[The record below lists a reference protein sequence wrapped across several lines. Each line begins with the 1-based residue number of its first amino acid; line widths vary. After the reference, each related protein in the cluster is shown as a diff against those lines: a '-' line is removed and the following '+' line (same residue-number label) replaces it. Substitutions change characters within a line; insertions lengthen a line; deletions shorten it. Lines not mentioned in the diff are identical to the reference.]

1 MTIGIILIVSILFLG
16 GLLATLGDRLG
27 TKVGKARLSLFNLRP
42 RQTAILVTIVTGT
55 LISGSTL
62 GILFAMSQPLRRGI
76 FEYDE
81 TQRKLR
87 QARRDLQSTEAQKAQ
102 IEIDLAQAR
111 AERELVEQNLDNLNA
126 SLQTVIT
133 QKLATED
140 NLKKTQ
146 AQLKEVQNNFEHTQG
161 QLRDIQDNFEQTQ
174 GQLQEIM
181 GKFQL
186 AQDRLQK
193 VTVQTETL
201 RSELEQLREERQ
213 ELIRQR
219 DEVRSQIAQRDA
231 EIADRNEL
239 IAERDREIENQNK
252 EIEDR
257 NQVIEEREVRLKEL
271 EKQQKYLERQVRIFE
286 QYYQDY
292 QDLRQ
297 GNLALLRGQILASAV
312 LEVLEDRGS
321 VQAVNRLLEI
331 ANQFAREQVKPG
343 TGELNEQVIQV
354 TPEQVERLQEQISDG
369 QEYVV
374 RLLSAGNYIRGE
386 SNVEFF
392 ADVALNQVVF
402 EAGEVIAT
410 GIANGATMSEEELLE
425 QIGILIESCRFR
437 ARRGGILESR
447 LQVGDGSPETLIDF
461 VQKIQKNPTQISIQ
475 AIASE
480 NTYTAGP
487 LRIDL
492 VAFAG
497 NEEVFRTSSRA
508 SP

>member
-42 RQTAILVTIVTGT
+42 RQTAVLVTIVTGT

-87 QARRDLQSTEAQKAQ
+87 QARRELQSTQAQKAQ

-111 AERELVEQNLDNLNA
+111 AERELVQENLDNLNA
-126 SLQTVIT
+126 SLQTVIA
-133 QKLATED
+133 QKSATEE
-140 NLKKTQ
+140 NLEKTQ
-146 AQLKEVQNNFEHTQG
+146 AQLREIQANFEKTQV
-161 QLRDIQDNFEQTQ
+161 
-174 GQLQEIM
+174 QLQQVM
-181 GKFQL
+181 GKFQQ
-186 AQDRLQK
+186 AQDQLQR
-193 VTVQTETL
+193 VNVQTETL
-201 RSELEQLREERQ
+201 RSELEKLRSERE
-213 ELIRQR
+213 ELIRQQN
-219 DEVRSQIAQRDA
+219 EVKSQIAQRDE
-231 EIADRNEL
+231 EIAERNEL
-239 IAERDREIENQNK
+239 IAQRDEEIENRDR

-257 NQVIEEREVRLKEL
+257 NQVIEEREERLKEL
-271 EKQQKYLERQVRIFE
+271 ENQQKFLERQVRIFE

-312 LEVLEDRGS
+312 VEILDPQGS

-331 ANQFAREQVKPG
+331 ANQSAREQVKPG
-343 TGELNEQVIQV
+343 TGQLNEQVIQV
-354 TPEQVERLQEQISDG
+354 TEDQVKQLQERIADG

-386 SNVEFF
+386 SNVEIF

-402 EAGEVIAT
+402 ESGEVIAT
-410 GIANGATMSEEELLE
+410 GITNGATMSEEELIE

-447 LQVGDGSPETLIDF
+447 LQVGDGSPETLMNF
-461 VQKIQKNPTQISIQ
+461 VEKIQENPTRITIQ

-480 NTYTAGP
+480 TTYTAGP

-492 VAFAG
+492 VAFEE
-497 NEEVFRTSSRA
+497 NEEVFRTSSPVLRQNVQE
-508 SP
+508 P

>member
-42 RQTAILVTIVTGT
+42 RQTAVLVTIVTGT

-87 QARRDLQSTEAQKAQ
+87 EARRELQSTQAQKAQ
-102 IEIDLAQAR
+102 IEIDLAQVR

-126 SLQTVIT
+126 SLQTVT
-133 QKLATED
+133 AQKSATEE

-146 AQLKEVQNNFEHTQG
+146 AQLRE
-161 QLRDIQDNFEQTQ
+161 IQKNFEQTQ
-174 GQLQEIM
+174 GQLQEIV
-181 GKFQL
+181 GKFQQ
-186 AQDRLQK
+186 AQDQLKR
-193 VTVQTETL
+193 VTVQTENL
-201 RSELEQLREERQ
+201 RSELDKLRTERE

-219 DEVRSQIAQRDA
+219 DEVKSQIAQRDE
-231 EIADRNEL
+231 EIANRNEL
-239 IAERDREIENQNK
+239 IAERDREIENRNK
-252 EIEDR
+252 
-257 NQVIEEREVRLKEL
+257 VIQERESKLKEL
-271 EKQQKYLERQVRIFE
+271 ENQQKFLERQVRIFE

-312 LEVLEDRGS
+312 VEVLDPQRS
-321 VQAVNRLLEI
+321 MQAVNRLLEI
-331 ANQFAREQVKPG
+331 ANQFARDQVKPG
-343 TGELNEQVIQV
+343 TREINEQVIQV
-354 TPEQVERLQEQISDG
+354 TPEQVERLKEKIADG

-386 SNVEFF
+386 SNVEIFV
-392 ADVALNQVVF
+392 DVALNQVVF
-402 EAGEVIAT
+402 ESGEVIAT
-410 GIANGATMSEEELLE
+410 GITNGAIMSEEQLIE
-425 QIGILIESCRFR
+425 QVGILIESCRFR

-447 LQVGDGSPETLIDF
+447 LQVGDGSPETLMNF
-461 VQKIQKNPTQISIQ
+461 VQKIRENPTRITIQ

-480 NTYTAGP
+480 TTYTAGP

-492 VAFAG
+492 VAFDN
-497 NEEVFRTSSRA
+497 NEEIFRTSAPS
-508 SP
+508 SIN

>member
-42 RQTAILVTIVTGT
+42 RQTAVLVTIVTGT

-87 QARRDLQSTEAQKAQ
+87 QARRELQSTQAQKAQ
-102 IEIDLAQAR
+102 IEIDLAQTR
-111 AERELVEQNLDNLNA
+111 AERELVQQNLDNLNA
-126 SLQTVIT
+126 SLQTVIA
-133 QKLATED
+133 QKSATED
-140 NLKKTQ
+140 NLEKTQ
-146 AQLKEVQNNFEHTQG
+146 AQLREVQQ
-161 QLRDIQDNFEQTQ
+161 NFEQTQ
-174 GQLQEIM
+174 VQLQEIM
-181 GKFQL
+181 GKFQQ
-186 AQDRLQK
+186 AQDQLQT
-193 VTVQTETL
+193 VTVQTQDL
-201 RSELEQLREERQ
+201 RSELARLRTERQ

-219 DEVRSQIAQRDA
+219 DEVKSQIAQRDE
-231 EIADRNEL
+231 EIAERNEL
-239 IAERDREIENQNK
+239 ISERDREIENRNQ
-252 EIEDR
+252 EIEDQ
-257 NQVIEEREVRLKEL
+257 NQVIEEREARLKEL
-271 EKQQKYLERQVRIFE
+271 ENQQKFLERQVRIFE

-312 LEVLEDRGS
+312 VEVLDPQGS
-321 VQAVNRLLEI
+321 IQAVNRLLEV
-331 ANQFAREQVKPG
+331 ANRFAREQVKPG
-343 TGELNEQVIQV
+343 TGERNEQVLEV
-354 TPEQVERLQEQISDG
+354 TADQVEQLKEQIADG

-386 SNVEFF
+386 SNVEIFT
-392 ADVALNQVVF
+392 DVALNQVVF

-410 GIANGATMSEEELLE
+410 GVTNGVTMSEEELIE

-447 LQVGDGSPETLIDF
+447 LQVGDGSPETLMNF
-461 VQKIQKNPTQISIQ
+461 VQKIQDNPTPITIQ

-480 NTYTAGP
+480 ITYTAGP

-492 VAFAG
+492 VAFED
-497 NEEVFRTSSRA
+497 NEEVFRTSSTL

>member
-42 RQTAILVTIVTGT
+42 RQTAVLVTIVTGT

-87 QARRDLQSTEAQKAQ
+87 QARRELQSTQAQKAQ

-111 AERELVEQNLDNLNA
+111 AERELVQENLDNLNA
-126 SLQTVIT
+126 SLQTVIA
-133 QKLATED
+133 QKSATEE
-140 NLKKTQ
+140 NLDKTQ
-146 AQLKEVQNNFEHTQG
+146 AQLREIQANFEKTQV
-161 QLRDIQDNFEQTQ
+161 
-174 GQLQEIM
+174 QLQQVM
-181 GKFQL
+181 GKFQQ
-186 AQDRLQK
+186 AQDQLQR
-193 VTVQTETL
+193 VNVQTETL
-201 RSELEQLREERQ
+201 RSELEQLRSERE
-213 ELIRQR
+213 ELIRQQN
-219 DEVRSQIAQRDA
+219 EVKSQIAQRDE
-231 EIADRNEL
+231 EIAERNEL
-239 IAERDREIENQNK
+239 IAQRDEEIENRDR

-257 NQVIEEREVRLKEL
+257 NQVIEEREERLKEL
-271 EKQQKYLERQVRIFE
+271 ENQQKFLERQVRIFE

-297 GNLALLRGQILASAV
+297 GNLALLRGQILASV
-312 LEVLEDRGS
+312 VVEILDPQGS

-331 ANQFAREQVKPG
+331 ANQSAREQVKPG
-343 TGELNEQVIQV
+343 TGQLNEQVIQV
-354 TPEQVERLQEQISDG
+354 TEDQVKQLQERIADG

-386 SNVEFF
+386 SNVEIF

-402 EAGEVIAT
+402 ESGEVIAT
-410 GIANGATMSEEELLE
+410 GITNGATMSEEELIE

-447 LQVGDGSPETLIDF
+447 LQVGDGSPETLMNF
-461 VQKIQKNPTQISIQ
+461 VEKIQENPTRITIQ

-480 NTYTAGP
+480 TTYTAGP

-492 VAFAG
+492 VAFEE
-497 NEEVFRTSSRA
+497 NEEVFRTSSPMLRQNVQE
-508 SP
+508 P